1 MPTLSSLIHTVLK
14 IARTISQKKVIKRI
28 KSEKEV
34 KLFSIGN
41 DLIFSKSKQRKN
53 KTLLMGPRDSSDVK
67 NSR

>member
-53 KTLLMGPRDSSDVK
+53 KTLLMGPRDGSDVK